1 MAGMLELA
9 LRASDEGGDP
19 RSKGLDLRLP
29 LDVTAARLP
38 LELHGARDRPA
49 EAEPRDAVPG
59 AGPAP
64 QLVGERSRRPW
75 YGLEDRHLGLLVGR
89 LVAVASVASAAWL
102 APGSLFERDA
112 VLLTLLC
119 VAAASL
125 HLALWLIPSRWPRWL
140 RLAVDLSLP
149 VDVAWA
155 ASVALATGGSD
166 SPLLWLLLLAAL
178 GATLGYSTRTGIK
191 SAALVTIAYLAL
203 IWNDSVG
210 AGATGSVGRLVVF
223 WSLVAAA
230 AAGAAAG
237 ERELRRRAARLSLL
251 HETARLMLTA
261 EGPPAMTEAAR
272 AAASEILVGWV
283 ADVRLGDGPNVVRLF
298 REGDAAV
305 VSVPV
310 VGGGGAPIGAIE
322 CRRPAAGQ
330 RGIALRGRELVALE
344 TIAATLGSALWRAEL
359 VSEIERASV
368 TDALTGLANRR
379 GFDAE
384 LARELARSGRT
395 GAPVALCLIDVDHF
409 KAYNDAHGHQAG
421 DRALAAVAGALATVA
436 RRTDRAAR
444 YGGEELALLLP
455 ETTLEDAVVVGE
467 RVRTAVEALALEGG
481 AVTVSVGVAA
491 AEGART
497 PEELVAVADTA
508 LYASKR
514 NGRNRVHA
522 GGVIPAP

>member
-1 MAGMLELA
+1 LVAGTLQSA
-9 LRASDEGGDP
+9 ARTTDVGGDP
-19 RSKGLDLRLP
+19 GRKSHDVRLP
-29 LDVTAARLP
+29 LDVRAVRLQQDGQRD
-38 LELHGARDRPA
+38 HDRPP
-49 EAEPRDAVPG
+49 EAADTP
-59 AGPAP
+59 PAP
-64 QLVGERSRRPW
+64 RAVGERSRRPW
-75 YGLEDRHLGLLVGR
+75 YGLEDRHVGLLVGR

-112 VLLTLLC
+112 LWLTLLC
-119 VAAASL
+119 AAAAGL

-149 VDVAWA
+149 VDVGWA
-155 ASVALATGGSD
+155 ASVALATGGSG

-191 SAALVTIAYLAL
+191 SAVLVTIAYLAL
-203 IWNDSVG
+203 VWNDAARV
-210 AGATGSVGRLVVF
+210 GATGSAGRLIVF

-237 ERELRRRAARLSLL
+237 ERELRRRADRLSLL
-251 HETARLMLTA
+251 HETARRMLTA
-261 EGPPAMTEAAR
+261 EGEPAMTEAAR
-272 AAASEILVGWV
+272 AAASEILPAWEAG
-283 ADVRLGDGPNVVRLF
+283 VRLGDGPAEVRLS
-298 REGDAAV
+298 REGDLALI
-305 VSVPV
+305 SVPV

-322 CRRPAAGQ
+322 CRRLASGRRSPT
-330 RGIALRGRELVALE
+330 LRGRELVALE

-359 VSEIERASV
+359 VGEIERASV

-384 LARELARSGRT
+384 LSRELARSGRT

-421 DRALAAVAGALATVA
+421 DRALAAVGAALAEVA

-455 ETTLEDAVVVGE
+455 ETTLEEAVLVGE
-467 RVRTAVEALALEGG
+467 RVRAAVERTGLEHG

-497 PEELVAVADTA
+497 PEELVAVADSA

-514 NGRNRVHA
+514 SGRNHVHA
-522 GGVIPAP
+522 GGTIPAR

>member
-1 MAGMLELA
+1 V
-9 LRASDEGGDP
+9 
-19 RSKGLDLRLP
+19 RLP
-29 LDVTAARLP
+29 LDVTPARPEAASP
-38 LELHGARDRPA
+38 APAPARPA
-49 EAEPRDAVPG
+49 A
-59 AGPAP
+59 
-64 QLVGERSRRPW
+64 GERSRRPW

-102 APGSLFERDA
+102 APPSLFERDRL
-112 VLLTLLC
+112 LLTLVC
-119 VAAASL
+119 AAAAVL
-125 HLALWLIPSRWPRWL
+125 QAALWVIPTRWPRWL

-155 ASVALATGGSD
+155 ASVALETGGSG

-191 SAALVTIAYLAL
+191 SSVLVTIAYLAL
-203 IWNDSVG
+203 IWNDGARVG
-210 AGATGSVGRLVVF
+210 ASGSAGRLVVF

-251 HETARLMLTA
+251 HETARLMLNVDGA
-261 EGPPAMTEAAR
+261 PAMAEAAR
-272 AAASEILVGWV
+272 AAAAEILAGWD
-283 ADVRLGDGPNVVRLF
+283 ADVLLGEGPSEVRLF
-298 REGDAAV
+298 RDGDEAV

-310 VGGGGAPIGAIE
+310 VGGGEAAIGAIE
-322 CRRPAAGQ
+322 CRRRAEGR
-330 RGIALRGRELVALE
+330 RGVTLRGRELVALE
-344 TIAATLGSALWRAEL
+344 TVAATLGSALWRAEL
-359 VSEIERASV
+359 VREIERASV

-379 GFDAE
+379 GFDSE
-384 LARELARSGRT
+384 LTRELARSGRT

-421 DRALAAVAGALATVA
+421 DRALAAVAGALASVA
-436 RRTDRAAR
+436 RRTDLSAR

-455 ETTLEDAVVVGE
+455 ETGLDDAVAVAERIRAAVEGVTLEH
-467 RVRTAVEALALEGG
+467 G
-481 AVTVSVGVAA
+481 AVTVSIGVAA
-491 AEGART
+491 AEGSRT

-522 GGVIPAP
+522 GGVIPAR